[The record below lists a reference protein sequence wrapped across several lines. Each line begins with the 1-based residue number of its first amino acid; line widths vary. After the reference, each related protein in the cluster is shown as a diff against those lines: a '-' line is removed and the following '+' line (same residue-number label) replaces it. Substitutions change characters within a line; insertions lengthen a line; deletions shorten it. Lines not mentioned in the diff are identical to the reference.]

1 MTNGIDKRALF
12 KLTTEPYLKPIS
24 DLGIGFY
31 NLDENTAYI
40 DFQLKNS
47 KGALQIHE
55 NNLTAYAYFESSN
68 GSVSDVIEMDIK
80 DSHKGIVSIKLDSEF
95 LQASTDSTVVGQ
107 VYIAVNNVKG
117 NPEYNE
123 VAVFQ
128 EFRFEV
134 ADALINKISAKT
146 KVENIRM
153 FSQLKLHIQNN
164 VKEIEKAIKS
174 GSDYVAEMKSVLQQ
188 GVETLNAIVTE
199 GTGDIQSFINQ
210 AKINLTKV
218 KEDAT
223 TDITSTAS
231 NAKSSV
237 QETASSAVNNIT
249 AKADTATKHVDSK
262 VDEFNQAIAA
272 NEFLTPDK
280 LKSDLE
286 KMQWQ
291 KYKLTDDNGWYPSL
305 SNLNL
310 NDEATLLSLKP
321 GNYYF
326 YGSSGIAGG
335 GIMHVMHNQG
345 ATVRKIIVYDFRNN
359 DMYINSYR
367 KFEGRF
373 MGWQKV
379 NNTVSDTGWLPLVL
393 INGTQSYD
401 SNATPKYR
409 LIQNDSVT
417 TLVLKGA
424 VKNITNT
431 PIVIATLPSNIANL
445 ITEDCPFVQNTSIK
459 SGTASFARWTVK
471 ENGNIE
477 LFRTSEG
484 NSSLSESDYFP
495 VGVNIIL

>member
-12 KLTTEPYLKPIS
+12 KLTTEPYLNPIS

-55 NNLTAYAYFESSN
+55 NNLTAYAYFEASN

-80 DSHKGIVSIKLDSEF
+80 DPHKGIVSIKLDSEF

-107 VYIAVNNVKG
+107 MYIAVNNVKG

-153 FSQLKLHIQNN
+153 FSQLKQHIQNN

-249 AKADTATKHVDSK
+249 TKADVATKYVDSK

-280 LKSDLE
+280 LNSDLE
-286 KMQWQ
+286 KLQWQ
-291 KYKLTDDNGWYPSL
+291 KHKLTNDDGSAQTISL
-305 SNLNL
+305 SNDVDTLHNL
-310 NDEATLLSLKP
+310 DA

-326 YGSSGIAGG
+326 TDTPITGSSSTAGF
-335 GIMHVMHNQG
+335 
-345 ATVRKIIVYDFRNN
+345 ATVERRDEIVKRITFQPY
-359 DMYINSYR
+359 NSTQIWL
-367 KFEGRF
+367 KRF
-373 MGWQKV
+373 F
-379 NNTVSDTGWLPLVL
+379 NTWSDWERVDSTQSDTGWVPLVL
-393 INGTQSYD
+393 INGTQPYD
-401 SNATPKYR
+401 GSSNPKYR
-409 LIQNDSVT
+409 LVQNDSVN

-424 VKNITNT
+424 VKNISST
-431 PIVIATLPSNIANL
+431 PITIATLPSNISSL
-445 ITEDCPFVQNTSIK
+445 ILDDRPFVQNTSIT
-459 SGTASFARWTVK
+459 SGNASFARWVLK
-471 ENGNIE
+471 PNGDIE
-477 LFRTSEG
+477 LFRTSAG
-484 NSSLSESDYFP
+484 NTTVETTDYFP
-495 VGVNIIL
+495 IDLTIIL